1 MAIVRWDPF
10 DAFLGA
16 QEDLNRMFR
25 RSWLGDAGDAQGLI
39 GGGKWAP
46 AVDVYETGDSLVIEA
61 ELPGIDPADIDVR
74 VEDGVLKLRGER
86 KREREVTE
94 ENYHRIERAYGI
106 FQRSV
111 RLPRYARADN
121 VKAAYD
127 SGVLKI
133 TVPKTEP
140 AEPKSIPVIIQAKK
154 EET

>member
-74 VEDGVLKLRGER
+74 VEDGVLTLRGER
-86 KREREVTE
+86 KREREVSE

-106 FQRSV
+106 FQR
-111 RLPRYARADN
+111 
-121 VKAAYD
+121 
-127 SGVLKI
+127 
-133 TVPKTEP
+133 
-140 AEPKSIPVIIQAKK
+140 
-154 EET
+154 